1 MRRAHGFT
9 LIEMV
14 VVMLII
20 SGGMLGITSLFSNT
34 AKSLS
39 TNETLQQATQY
50 AQECAERVMAT
61 RRNLGFDWFATN
73 KIDAATQTSCS
84 TNPSGFTRTVKLNP
98 LFTATPN
105 YYTGTGSTACPNGTN
120 CRDVSITVTSTANA
134 SLTSAITLLLVYY

>member
-14 VVMLII
+14 VVMLIL

-39 TNETLQQATQY
+39 TNETLQQAAQY
-50 AQECAERVMAT
+50 AQECAERVMTT

-73 KIDAATQTSCS
+73 TFSCGA
-84 TNPSGFTRTVKLNP
+84 NPSGFTRTKNP
-98 LFTATPN
+98 VGGL
-105 YYTGTGSTACPNGTN
+105 YTGDGSGACPSAII
-120 CRDVSITVTSTANA
+120 CRDVSITVTSTAN
-134 SLTSAITLLLVYY
+134 SQLTSAITLLLVQY